1 MHSTSSCPR
10 REDKRGDLD
19 IGWKKCHKK
28 KEGCNSKEKE
38 HLGFKE
44 SRRGWQS
51 GQNKIKWQD
60 SENPEEGACGEK
72 HTTAWEGDS
81 QGRAYRL
88 VQNGGHAERPLVGHP
103 QNLRVR
109 SEKDHLL
116 K

>member
-51 GQNKIKWQD
+51 GQNKMKWQD

-88 VQNGGHAERPLVGHP
+88 VQNGGHAERPLAGHP

-109 SEKDHLL
+109 LEKDHLL

>member
-1 MHSTSSCPR
+1 MPQ
-10 REDKRGDLD
+10 
-19 IGWKKCHKK
+19 KKG
-28 KEGCNSKEKE
+28 GCNSKEKE

-44 SRRGWQS
+44 SRRGWHS
-51 GQNKIKWQD
+51 EQNKIKWQD

-81 QGRAYRL
+81 QGRAYHL
-88 VQNGGHAERPLVGHP
+88 VQNGGHAERPLTGHP